1 MWYNNKYG
9 TIYNVDEMRIL
20 KGIGQLYV
28 TLCTAGV
35 SLYIIIEIVKALV

>member
-1 MWYNNKYG
+1 MWYSSKFN
-9 TIYNVDEMRIL
+9 TTYNVDEMRIL

-35 SLYIIIEIVKALV
+35 SLYIIVMIVAALV